1 MKTVKKC
8 AEWGIEFTPAGKSY
22 WNHEGAYE
30 KQYNA
35 LYEALVPA
43 SGSATTL
50 NGELIR
56 AVSRLGYEYCNNGNC
71 NACVQI
77 YAQPSDDN
85 HWGEDDDFDSE
96 EVVDTELD
104 GFYGKFLDLIRDS
117 LPMMIDSAEVDR
129 ACDKVEQ
136 IILSADCGRRYF
148 SESNM
153 NAYDR
158 LTDMVTWFALH
169 NPDTALP
176 SNYEKD

>member
-77 YAQPSDDN
+77 YDQSSDDIYCD
-85 HWGEDDDFDSE
+85 EDDA
-96 EVVDTELD
+96 EVVGTELSD
-104 GFYGKFLDLIRDS
+104 FYGKFLDLIRKS
-117 LPMMIDSAEVDR
+117 LPMMIDSAEVNR
-129 ACDKVEQ
+129 ACDEVEQ
-136 IILSADCGRRYF
+136 IILSADCDREYF